1 MSGTATI
8 TDEYTISA
16 SQITIAAGSTTGT
29 VTISSNGKDDSDV
42 EPLETIVLTLGT
54 LVNATTSATDF
65 TVNLLSDD
73 YPNVTLDYSKASF
86 AEHESTVITA
96 TLDLVHSKA
105 TSVYLNLT
113 GTATV
118 LTDYN
123 VTEESNTVTLNK
135 TQSFNRIEI
144 IIPAGTKAITT
155 SVTGVEDDGFIT
167 EDDETIILTPTV
179 TNGNL
184 ASSDPTTLTLLNNSI
199 TLTRKSDPFLGLSK
213 GAVSWGDYDN
223 DGDKDVVIMGQSSL
237 FGAVTKLYENKN
249 GEFVDTN
256 TSLTKLYDGDI
267 TWVDLNKDG
276 NIDIVASGYNQTPQI
291 KIYINKVSYFQ
302 KATNSYGLP
311 ELFSSKMAWGD
322 LDNDGDIDLAIT
334 GIDASDNYVFDVYYK
349 EDGKDNFIKEIDFSP
364 EGFYKWGF
372 KNC

>member
-1 MSGTATI
+1 
-8 TDEYTISA
+8 
-16 SQITIAAGSTTGT
+16 
-29 VTISSNGKDDSDV
+29 
-42 EPLETIVLTLGT
+42 
-54 LVNATTSATDF
+54 
-65 TVNLLSDD
+65 
-73 YPNVTLDYSKASF
+73 
-86 AEHESTVITA
+86 
-96 TLDLVHSKA
+96 A

-144 IIPAGTKAITT
+144 TIPAGTKTITT
-155 SVTGVEDDGFIT
+155 SVTGLEDDGFIT
-167 EDDETIILTPTV
+167 EDDETIILTPSV

-276 NIDIVASGYNQTPQI
+276 NIDIVASGYNKSPQM

-349 EDGKDNFIKEIDFSP
+349 EDGKDN
-364 EGFYKWGF
+364 
-372 KNC
+372 